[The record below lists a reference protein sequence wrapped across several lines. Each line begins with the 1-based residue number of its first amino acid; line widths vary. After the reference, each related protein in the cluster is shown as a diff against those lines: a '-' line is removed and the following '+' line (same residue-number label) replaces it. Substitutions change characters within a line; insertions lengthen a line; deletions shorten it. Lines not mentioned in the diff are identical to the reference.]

1 MNSLGILYYQFFHE
15 SSQEALYF
23 VFCEMSFD
31 GTSLNNMEIAVD
43 GERWFAMLHSANG
56 VFTQMMTRCYG
67 VGGLATVLRQ
77 GLDFIA

>member
-1 MNSLGILYYQFFHE
+1 M
-15 SSQEALYF
+15 YF

-31 GTSLNNMEIAVD
+31 GTSFDNVEIAVD

>member
-1 MNSLGILYYQFFHE
+1 
-15 SSQEALYF
+15 
-23 VFCEMSFD
+23 MSFD

-43 GERWFAMLHSANG
+43 GERWFAMLDSANG

-67 VGGLATVLRQ
+67 VGGLVTVLRQ